1 MAAKKY
7 YAARVGKQPGIYTTW
22 EECSKNVLGF
32 PGAVYKSFKT
42 MEEAE
47 AFMALE
53 RAPWEKENSTSAVSR
68 AEKTGSASAVSRA
81 EKTGGTS
88 TASRA
93 EKTGGTSTASRA
105 EKTGSASAVGRVKK
119 AGGSP
124 VAGRAKEPVMDF
136 ASMSD
141 EESRAVLIRYMKDI
155 QLSDAVAFVDG
166 SYNVFTKEYSYGML
180 IYHDGT
186 LYEECRGYDDEMMA
200 EMRNVAGEIEGSMHA
215 MQYCIDKGIES
226 VDIYY
231 DYEGIEKWALG
242 DWKTNK
248 EGTKAY
254 KKYFDEASR
263 KLDVN
268 FVKVKG
274 HSGEL
279 GNERADYLAKKALG
293 MAD

>member
-81 EKTGGTS
+81 EKT
-88 TASRA
+88 
-93 EKTGGTSTASRA
+93 
-105 EKTGSASAVGRVKK
+105 
-119 AGGSP
+119 
-124 VAGRAKEPVMDF
+124 GRAKEPVMDF

-263 KLDVN
+263 NLDVN

>member
-7 YAARVGKQPGIYTTW
+7 YAVRTGKQPGIYTTW

-53 RAPWEKENSTSAVSR
+53 RAPWEKENSASTVSRAEKTGSTSTVGR
-68 AEKTGSASAVSRA
+68 AEKTGSASAVS
-81 EKTGGTS
+81 
-88 TASRA
+88 
-93 EKTGGTSTASRA
+93 
-105 EKTGSASAVGRVKK
+105 RVKK

-263 KLDVN
+263 NLDVN

>member
-93 EKTGGTSTASRA
+93 EKTGSASAVSRA
-105 EKTGSASAVGRVKK
+105 EKT
-119 AGGSP
+119 
-124 VAGRAKEPVMDF
+124 GRAKEPVMDF

-263 KLDVN
+263 NLDVN